1 MIPTWANMLAVL
13 KKIRSDAS
21 DLEASYTNHRGI
33 CAMAR
38 WGMQELLFGSTDD
51 DEWDGGTEARNW
63 ADNAL
68 PALFKDLGYDTVYP
82 IFDDTNEDYASP
94 MAQYDYLPHW
104 RGRQL
109 ELRIELLDKCINYL
123 EAGNEPVV

>member
-13 KKIRSDAS
+13 KKIRT
-21 DLEASYTNHRGI
+21 EAATGDCGCVLGI
-33 CAMAR
+33 CAAAR
-38 WGMQELLFGSTDD
+38 WQMVDLLHVGDYGNDSYECRDHCD
-51 DEWDGGTEARNW
+51 SMIAR
-63 ADNAL
+63 
-68 PALFKDLGYDTVYP
+68 LFREVGYDPVYP

-104 RGRQL
+104 EGRQL